1 MARMGDRT
9 GTYRVL
15 MVVMMV
21 MMIIIIIIILI
32 IIIIIIGIGR
42 SEEKRPFE
50 KPRRRW
56 KDIIKKDIQE
66 RDGVAW
72 TGFVWIG
79 IKTVGGVHAVMNL
92 QVP

>member
-1 MARMGDRT
+1 VARMGDRT

-15 MVVMMV
+15 MVMM
-21 MMIIIIIIILI
+21 MM

-42 SEEKRPFE
+42 SEEKRPFG
-50 KPRRRW
+50 KARRRW

-66 RDGVAW
+66 WDGVAW
-72 TGFVWIG
+72 IGFIWIV

>member
-21 MMIIIIIIILI
+21 MMIIIIIILI
-32 IIIIIIGIGR
+32 IIIIIGLGR
-42 SEEKRPFE
+42 SEEKRPFG
-50 KPRRRW
+50 KPRRRR